1 MFKAARHQRGL
12 TLTELLTVVSVI
24 TILTTMMSPVL
35 LRVQQEGYRAKCT
48 ANLKQ
53 INLALATVAN
63 QQNGKL
69 PKCFDLNGSNV
80 DEDSWWYRKIARV
93 AYPTDAGYDYLSV
106 PRSDEDFWDGYSGP
120 LKKFHPDTCI
130 LRCPTTTDHYDERKE
145 ANDRPQVTRE
155 EWKDKDRVYDDC
167 YGYNNTRFTY
177 TGHSEDSPLFPRDG
191 QNPIGRSKLY
201 HGHMGGI
208 NRAIT
213 GSYDNSDEDFT
224 YIGWLSDI
232 PQAAQTI
239 LIMDYLKADA
249 APDSDVKT
257 WQGASGNTVV
267 RDGYRFRHGGKANVL
282 FVDGHIEGY
291 REHLFRSSIADN
303 TIHWSVKKRP

>member
-1 MFKAARHQRGL
+1 VFHIARRRRGL
-12 TLTELLTVVSVI
+12 TMTELLTVVSVI

-48 ANLKQ
+48 TNLKQ

-69 PKCFDLNGSNV
+69 PKCFDLNGTSV

-93 AYPTDAGYDYLSV
+93 AYPTGSINGTQYDYLSV
-106 PRSDEDFWDGYSGP
+106 PRSDDSAWDSYSGP
-120 LKKFHPDTCI
+120 LKKFSPDTCI
-130 LRCPTTTDHYDERKE
+130 LRCPSTTDHYDERKQ
-145 ANDRPQVTRE
+145 ANDRPQVTKE

-167 YGYNNTRFTY
+167 YGYNNTRFEY
-177 TGHSEDSPLFPRDG
+177 TGVSADSPLFPRDG
-191 QNPIGRSKLY
+191 KNFYGRSKLY
-201 HGHMGGI
+201 HHFGGGI
-208 NRAIT
+208 NQPIT
-213 GSYDNSDEDFT
+213 GSYDNSDEDYT

-249 APDSDVKT
+249 APDNDVKT
-257 WQGASGNTVV
+257 LSDGRVV
-267 RDGYRFRHGGKANVL
+267 DGYRFRHGGKANVL